1 MVNSNKVKLSINN
14 LEMIYKVNES
24 ISRKRH
30 ITALDDVSLDIKSS
44 EFVSLL
50 GPSGC
55 GKSTLLM
62 IAAGLYKQTAGSITI
77 DGQEI
82 IEPGFNRGVVFQ
94 DFAVFPWLTV
104 SANIRFGM
112 RMKGIPR
119 EEQKKTVDKLLELVE
134 LKGFENIY
142 PYRLSGGMKQRV
154 GIARA
159 LAFNPEI
166 MLMDEPFGA
175 LDAQT
180 RSALQ
185 RLLVDVWME
194 TQKTILFVTHSVREA
209 AYLSDRIV
217 VMSPR
222 PGRIADEIVVD
233 LPRPRSV
240 LSVEFLDLERRI
252 AESLSDVIGRKD
264 GESIWVTD

>member
-1 MVNSNKVKLSINN
+1 MVNSNEVKLSINN

-175 LDAQT
+175 LDEIS
-180 RSALQ
+180 RI
-185 RLLVDVWME
+185 RLNEELLGLWERDRW
-194 TQKTILFVTHSVREA
+194 TCLFVTHSVHEA
-209 AYLSDRIV
+209 LFLSQRV
-217 VMSPR
+217 LVMSTR
-222 PGRIADEIVVD
+222 PGRILAEFEV
-233 LPRPRSV
+233 PFGFPRSPR
-240 LSVEFLDLERRI
+240 LRTEPRFIEFAAAISGRLE
-252 AESLSDVIGRKD
+252 G
-264 GESIWVTD
+264 

>member
-1 MVNSNKVKLSINN
+1 MNSNDIKLSIQN
-14 LEMIYKVNES
+14 LDMVYKVDES

-62 IAAGLYKQTAGSITI
+62 IAGGLYQQTGGKISM

-82 IEPGFNRGVVFQ
+82 TEPGFNRGIVFQ
-94 DFAVFPWLTV
+94 DFAIFPWLTV

-119 EEQKKTVDKLLELVE
+119 EEQNETITKLLNLVE

-159 LAFNPEI
+159 LAFDPEL

-180 RSALQ
+180 RASLQ
-185 RLLVDVWME
+185 RLLVQVWME

-222 PGRIADEIVVD
+222 PGKIADEIVVD
-233 LPRPRSV
+233 L
-240 LSVEFLDLERRI
+240 
-252 AESLSDVIGRKD
+252 SLIH
-264 GESIWVTD
+264 I

>member
-1 MVNSNKVKLSINN
+1 MVNSNEVKLSIKN
-14 LEMIYKVNES
+14 LEMVYKVIES
-24 ISRKRH
+24 ISRRRH

-82 IEPGFNRGVVFQ
+82 TEPGFNRGVVFQ

-119 EEQKKTVDKLLELVE
+119 EEQKKTVNKLLELVE
-134 LKGFENIY
+134 LNGFENIY

-166 MLMDEPFGA
+166 MLMDEPFA
-175 LDAQT
+175 AVDVQT
-180 RSALQ
+180 REKLQ
-185 RLLVDVWME
+185 EELLRIHQR
-194 TQKTILFVTHSVREA
+194 TGCTIIFVTHSIDEA
-209 AYLSDRIV
+209 VFLSDRVFLLSSRGAGTGGFRDIV
-217 VMSPR
+217 
-222 PGRIADEIVVD
+222 EVD
-233 LPRPRSV
+233 LPTPRWDGV
-240 LSVEFLDLERRI
+240 NRLHPQFLKIREQLYVAMR
-252 AESLSDVIGRKD
+252 ES
-264 GESIWVTD
+264 

>member
-119 EEQKKTVDKLLELVE
+119 EEQKNTVDKLLELVE
-134 LKGFENIY
+134 LKGFENI
-142 PYRLSGGMKQRV
+142 
-154 GIARA
+154 
-159 LAFNPEI
+159 
-166 MLMDEPFGA
+166 
-175 LDAQT
+175 
-180 RSALQ
+180 
-185 RLLVDVWME
+185 
-194 TQKTILFVTHSVREA
+194 
-209 AYLSDRIV
+209 
-217 VMSPR
+217 
-222 PGRIADEIVVD
+222 
-233 LPRPRSV
+233 
-240 LSVEFLDLERRI
+240 
-252 AESLSDVIGRKD
+252 
-264 GESIWVTD
+264 